1 MLTRNS
7 DPNLY
12 SLGIDLEKNYECFL
26 DENWLQLRLSCFKH
40 KGIEAQLPFYF
51 HFFGVFHSMDVDT
64 KLPVGLFEGKTIL
77 VTGGTGSFG
86 GYFIDYLLDK
96 NFKEIRVF
104 SRDELKQDDMR
115 LRLQNPKVKF
125 YIGDVRDRSSVD
137 DAMSGV
143 DYVFHAAALKQ
154 VPACEF
160 FPKQAMQTNVIGS
173 QNVIESAISRGVS
186 KVVSLST
193 DKAVYPVNALGITKA
208 LMEKV
213 IQSTSRKLSKGQTVL
228 TLVRYGNVLFSR
240 GSVIPLFMKLIR
252 ENKALTLTDP
262 RMTRFLL
269 PLKEAINLVGFALEN
284 GRQGD
289 IFVRNASSCSMGDLA
304 QALKNIFQS
313 NSKIEIIGMRHG
325 EKMHETLVSKE
336 ELLRSEDF
344 GGYLRLSMDG
354 RELSY
359 NKYLNEGERQF
370 SQIEDCTSKNTPQL
384 SVKEIEEMLSVQ
396 PEIITELNRGSKQFE
411 DSSVH

>member
-1 MLTRNS
+1 MEV
-7 DPNLY
+7 D
-12 SLGIDLEKNYECFL
+12 
-26 DENWLQLRLSCFKH
+26 
-40 KGIEAQLPFYF
+40 AQLP
-51 HFFGVFHSMDVDT
+51 
-64 KLPVGLFEGKTIL
+64 VGIFEGKTIL

-96 NFKEIRVF
+96 NFKEVRVF

-115 LRLQNPKVKF
+115 LRLQNSKVKF

-137 DAMSGV
+137 DAMTGV
-143 DYVFHAAALKQ
+143 DYVF
-154 VPACEF
+154 CEF
-160 FPKQAMQTNVIGS
+160 FPMQAMQTNVIGS
-173 QNVIESAISRGVS
+173 KNVIESAISCGVS

-208 LMEKV
+208 LMEKI
-213 IQSTSRKLSKGQTVL
+213 IQSTSRKLSEGQTVL

-252 ENKALTLTDP
+252 ENKPLTVTEP

-284 GRQGD
+284 GVQGD

-313 NSKIEIIGMRHG
+313 NSEIKIIGMRHG

-336 ELLRSEDF
+336 ELLRSEGF
-344 GGYLRLSMDG
+344 GDYLRLSMDD

-359 NKYLNEGERQF
+359 NKYLNEGDKKF
-370 SQIEDCTSKNTPQL
+370 GQIEDCTSKNTPQL
-384 SVKEIEEMLSVQ
+384 SVKEIEKMLSDQ
-396 PEIITELNRGSKQFE
+396 PEIVSELNLGSEKCKV
-411 DSSVH
+411 SSAR

>member
-1 MLTRNS
+1 MS
-7 DPNLY
+7 
-12 SLGIDLEKNYECFL
+12 IDAKF
-26 DENWLQLRLSCFKH
+26 S
-40 KGIEAQLPFYF
+40 
-51 HFFGVFHSMDVDT
+51 VS
-64 KLPVGLFEGKTIL
+64 LFEGKTIL

-86 GYFIDYLLDK
+86 GYFVDYLLDK

-115 LRLQNPKVKF
+115 LRLQNSKIKF

-137 DAMSGV
+137 DAMAGV

-160 FPKQAMQTNVIGS
+160 FPMQALQTNVLGS
-173 QNVIESAISRGVS
+173 QNVIESAISYGVS

-213 IQSTSRKLSKGQTVL
+213 IQSTARKLSEGQTIL

-252 ENKALTLTDP
+252 ENKPLTLTEP
-262 RMTRFLL
+262 GMTRFLL

-284 GRQGD
+284 GKQGD

-313 NSKIEIIGMRHG
+313 DSKVEIIGMRHG

-344 GGYLRLSMDG
+344 GGYLRLSMDD
-354 RELSY
+354 RDLSY
-359 NKYLNEGERQF
+359 NKYLIEGEKQF
-370 SQIEDCTSKNTPQL
+370 SKVEDCTSKNTPQL
-384 SVKEIEEMLSVQ
+384 SVEEIEDMLSKQ
-396 PEIITELNRGSKQFE
+396 PEIISEMNCK
-411 DSSVH
+411 